1 MAKKP
6 IVDPAHVKA
15 VMDAGKAVGEARKA
29 LKAASGD
36 AEKATAETALKE
48 AEAALA
54 KAKDEAKAATPAQ
67 DSDKAAAKPFATIQA
82 RRPGG
87 FRRCGVHH
95 PAEPVAF
102 PREAFTDDQWARL
115 MSEPALVVTEI

>member
-6 IVDPAHVKA
+6 S
-15 VMDAGKAVGEARKA
+15 EAAPK
-29 LKAASGD
+29 D
-36 AEKATAETALKE
+36 AEAVQ
-48 AEAALA
+48 A

-102 PREAFTDDQWARL
+102 PREAFTDDQWVRL
-115 MSEPALVVTEI
+115 MSEPALIVTEI